1 MRLLYI
7 LRRAV
12 RVQRGRELLLFVAA
26 AGMDGVSAG
35 TICFHPKL
43 TTGARRESKL
53 IDGQRSMA
61 GSTGAAT
68 AALSSFLSLIPLK
81 SLRFEF
87 HTLLGSLLFLPLKSW
102 EPHPP
107 LRFVRENTCPRSEG
121 CCKWMGWQ
129 CYAKV

>member
-61 GSTGAAT
+61 VSTGAAT
-68 AALSSFLSLIPLK
+68 DGRNGGAFFFSELDSTKISPV
-81 SLRFEF
+81 RW
-87 HTLLGSLLFLPLKSW
+87 LL
-102 EPHPP
+102 
-107 LRFVRENTCPRSEG
+107 
-121 CCKWMGWQ
+121 
-129 CYAKV
+129 